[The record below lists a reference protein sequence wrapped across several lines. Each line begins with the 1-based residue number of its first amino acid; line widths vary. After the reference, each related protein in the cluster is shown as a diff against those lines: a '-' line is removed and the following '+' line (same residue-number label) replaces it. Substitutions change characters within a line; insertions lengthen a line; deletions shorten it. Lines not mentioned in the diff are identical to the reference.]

1 MDTFNL
7 PHYAATEEE
16 LKELIEEEGS
26 FTLRKLDS
34 FKSDWDTYIKE
45 ANSGL
50 DETQR
55 AAIIGSDF
63 RAVAEPILTNHFGAK
78 VIMDNLFD
86 RVKKDVLHHM
96 VTYNCENI
104 NLVISLTKN

>member
-1 MDTFNL
+1 MGHL
-7 PHYAATEEE
+7 H
-16 LKELIEEEGS
+16 
-26 FTLRKLDS
+26 
-34 FKSDWDTYIKE
+34 KE

-50 DETQR
+50 DEKQR
-55 AAIIGSDF
+55 AAIIGTHF
-63 RAVAEPILTNHFGAK
+63 RSVAEPILASHFGAK

-86 RVKKDVLHHM
+86 RVKEDVLDHM